1 MKPIFLLAAALLCAP
16 ASAAED
22 PAHAELRAVRDAVVA
37 AVNAGDVEGIAKHLH
52 PQSVFTA
59 MNAETSRGP
68 EGVRAYF
75 AKMMTGPARVV
86 ESINVSVEVDD
97 LSALYAGVVAVA
109 AGDATGTYSLRSGP
123 KFTVHNR
130 WSATLVKDGGRW
142 LVASLHVSANVFENP
157 LLAAAKKSAVWAAAA
172 ALVAGAA
179 AGALLAR
186 RTCKTG

>member
-1 MKPIFLLAAALLCAP
+1 MKLLLALAAALV
-16 ASAAED
+16 ASPSVAAED
-22 PAHAELRAVRDAVVA
+22 PVHNELRAVRDAVVG
-37 AVNAGDVEGIAKHLH
+37 AVNSGDVEGIVKHLH
-52 PQSVFTA
+52 PQAVFTA

-86 ESINVSVEVDD
+86 ESINVSVQVDD
-97 LSALYAGVVAVA
+97 LSSLYGAIAAVA

-123 KFTVHNR
+123 KFTVQNR

-142 LVASLHVSANVFENP
+142 VVASLHVSANVFENP

-172 ALVAGAA
+172 ALVVGAA
-179 AGALLAR
+179 AGALAAR
-186 RTCKTG
+186 RACKTG